1 MGEPF
6 GQWKTRANSS
16 NCDTLPI
23 TLERKRDIATEF
35 MNLKNTFYVLF
46 SCVCAVPVVFRCMFV
61 SEQLQ
66 VDGLRSSL
74 HAPVLRKKV
83 RVKASKSGSTPLH
96 SQLVLGSY
104 VNVNHTGTFT
114 CAKAMKSSCSCVY
127 LSPGRGLSGPC
138 SLTHF

>member
-1 MGEPF
+1 M
-6 GQWKTRANSS
+6 KKHSHSR
-16 NCDTLPI
+16 
-23 TLERKRDIATEF
+23 
-35 MNLKNTFYVLF
+35 TFYVLF
-46 SCVCAVPVVFRCMFV
+46 SRVCVVPVVLWCMFV

-83 RVKASKSGSTPLH
+83 CSVSAKASKSGSARLL
-96 SQLVLGSY
+96 SQLLLGSY
-104 VNVNHTGTFT
+104 VNVSRTGAFT

>member
-23 TLERKRDIATEF
+23 TLREETRDIATEF
-35 MNLKNTFYVLF
+35 LNLKYTVTTGTFYVLR
-46 SCVCAVPVVFRCMFV
+46 SCVCAVPVVLWCMFV

-74 HAPVLRKKV
+74 HAPVLRKKE
-83 RVKASKSGSTPLH
+83 R
-96 SQLVLGSY
+96 
-104 VNVNHTGTFT
+104 
-114 CAKAMKSSCSCVY
+114 
-127 LSPGRGLSGPC
+127 
-138 SLTHF
+138 